1 MELVTTGLEPLSPA
15 MDKGTVGIG
24 ECCCKT
30 ILDRGDLTMPK
41 PQCTKFLA
49 TLTSCL
55 SPVVL
60 DQMGAETAFVTRF
73 RTITPAQLVPAL
85 IADLGAGRVE
95 TLADLCRSFSQFAGV
110 EVDYKSF
117 HDRLARE
124 AFPRLMRE
132 VFTSVSD
139 SLILRVLRF
148 LPGNPFGRF
157 KHILIQDGTSFAL
170 QDALA
175 EMYPGRFNKVSP
187 AAVEL
192 HATVDLCTEA
202 LTEIALTPDTTSERD
217 ALPLP
222 ETLAGSLLLADRG
235 YPSFEYMRDLDVAG
249 AHYLMRG
256 KLSVGYEVLGRFERG
271 VRIDLGK
278 PVRIKELL
286 ATTSDGQLDLWVR
299 QTKDGDVYDCRMIA
313 IRTREGWTILL
324 TNLPAADFSAEQ
336 VGLAYRLRWQIELM
350 FKEWKSYANL
360 HRFATE
366 NAWIAEGLIWASL
379 CAAILKRFLA
389 HAAQHV
395 GKVAI
400 STRKAAMMIGGHLHA
415 ILNGLRCD
423 TEQANQALAQ
433 LIALLISQCGRAH
446 PDRDVR
452 SGRLQIG
459 LRPAF
464 QC

>member
-1 MELVTTGLEPLSPA
+1 
-15 MDKGTVGIG
+15 
-24 ECCCKT
+24 
-30 ILDRGDLTMPK
+30 MPK

-55 SPVVL
+55 SPEVL
-60 DQMGAETAFVTRF
+60 DQMGTETGFVTRF
-73 RTITPAQLVPAL
+73 RAITPALLVPAL

-95 TLADLCRSFSQFAGV
+95 TLADLCRNFAQFAGV

-132 VFTSVSD
+132 VFTAVSD

-148 LPGNPFGRF
+148 LPGNPFARF

-170 QDALA
+170 HDALA

-222 ETLAGSLLLADRG
+222 AALAGSLLLADRG
-235 YPSFEYMRDLDVAG
+235 YPSFEYLRDLDVAG
-249 AHYLMRG
+249 AYYLMRG
-256 KLSVGYEVLGRFERG
+256 KLSVGYEVMGRFESG
-271 VRIDLGK
+271 VRTDLAQ
-278 PVRIKELL
+278 PVRLKELL
-286 ATTSDGQLDLWVR
+286 AMTSDARLDLWVR
-299 QTKDGDVYDCRMIA
+299 QTKDGDVHDCRMIA

-324 TNLPAADFSAEQ
+324 TNLPASDFSAEQ

-423 TEQANQALAQ
+423 AEQARQAFKDLMDF
-433 LIALLISQCGRAH
+433 LISQGGRAH
-446 PDRDVR
+446 PARDVR
-452 SGRLQIG
+452 SGRLKIG
-459 LRPAF
+459 LRSAF